1 MDSLGSIWIAWVQCF
16 LSSWLL
22 FIVLVSRGGVNTQYC
37 YLIAP
42 GVGRKIIPLM
52 GVINK
57 AFIEAH
63 WVMERISLY
72 GLEMIDGP
80 SLQN

>member
-1 MDSLGSIWIAWVQCF
+1 MDSLGSMFF

-42 GVGRKIIPLM
+42 VEL
-52 GVINK
+52 VENYS
-57 AFIEAH
+57 
-63 WVMERISLY
+63 V
-72 GLEMIDGP
+72 DGC
-80 SLQN
+80 N

>member
-1 MDSLGSIWIAWVQCF
+1 MEYDPLLYNLGSIWIAWVQCF

-42 GVGRKIIPLM
+42 V
-52 GVINK
+52 
-57 AFIEAH
+57 E
-63 WVMERISLY
+63 
-72 GLEMIDGP
+72 LEENYSVDGC
-80 SLQN
+80 N